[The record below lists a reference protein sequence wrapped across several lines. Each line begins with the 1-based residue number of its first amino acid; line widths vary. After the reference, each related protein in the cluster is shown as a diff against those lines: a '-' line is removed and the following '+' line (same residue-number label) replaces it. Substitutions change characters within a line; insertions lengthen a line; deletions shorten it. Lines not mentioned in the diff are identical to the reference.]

1 MKVTI
6 EGKEFVID
14 VEKAKELG
22 VLKEDKTIKDFKV
35 GDLYSAG
42 FDPIVIVQN
51 GWPDTSKEKRY
62 NIAGLD
68 GLYLY
73 SDMGN
78 KGASKQE
85 MLDWLNDRERYE
97 GLKFIKNVNSEI
109 DTLLRNTLK
118 K

>member
-1 MKVTI
+1 MKVTL
-6 EGKEFVID
+6 EGKEYEID
-14 VEKAKELG
+14 IEKAKELG
-22 VLKEDKTIKDFKV
+22 VIKEDNSIKDFEV
-35 GDLYSAG
+35 GDVFSSG
-42 FDPIVIVQN
+42 FNPILIVQN
-51 GWPDTSKEKRY
+51 GWPDASKEKRY

-78 KGASKQE
+78 KGVGKQE

-97 GLKFIKNVNSEI
+97 GLQFIKNVNSEI